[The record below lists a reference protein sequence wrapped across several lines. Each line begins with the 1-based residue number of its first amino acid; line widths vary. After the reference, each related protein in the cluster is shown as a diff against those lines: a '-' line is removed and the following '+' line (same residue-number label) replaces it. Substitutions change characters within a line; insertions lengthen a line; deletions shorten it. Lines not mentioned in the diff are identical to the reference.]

1 MHTLTVCGV
10 DLTRD
15 DLPGALRS
23 AADGAPRRDHHALDL
38 SGVAWLHELW
48 SAAPTSLR
56 PAILDALRPL
66 LSSRD
71 PAHRSFAAHALD
83 LASADL
89 TDDLLPEL
97 RALLDAPDLDPPARR
112 ALASL
117 LNKLILARRLSVDDA
132 ARAAA
137 LDPLTDAA
145 LLGACWLHDHT
156 WAAAN
161 LHAIL
166 PQDPADAARCLT
178 SALYALRE
186 SEWRLT
192 EAAVDALR
200 GTLGEARA
208 DAVRSRMAR
217 VAATIDWSA
226 SERLG
231 APRWT

>member
-15 DLPGALRS
+15 DLPGALRA
-23 AADGAPRRDHHALDL
+23 AADGAPRRAYHALDL

-48 SAAPTSLR
+48 SATPTALR

-66 LSSRD
+66 LSSED
-71 PAHRSFAAHALD
+71 PAHRGFAAHALD

-89 TDDLLPEL
+89 TDDLLPAI
-97 RALLDAPDLDPPARR
+97 RALLDAADLDPSARR

-117 LNKLILARRLSVDDA
+117 INKLILACRLPVDDA
-132 ARAAA
+132 VRAAA

-161 LHAIL
+161 LHVLL
-166 PQDPADAARCLT
+166 PQDPADAARSLT
-178 SALYALRE
+178 SALYALRD

-200 GTLGEARA
+200 DALGAARA
-208 DAVRSRMAR
+208 DAIRARMAR
-217 VAATIDWSA
+217 VAATIDWRA
-226 SERLG
+226 YERLG

>member
-15 DLPGALRS
+15 DLPGALRA
-23 AADGAPRRDHHALDL
+23 AADGAPRRAYHALDL

-48 SAAPTSLR
+48 SAANTSLR
-56 PAILDALRPL
+56 AAIPLALRPL
-66 LSSRD
+66 LSSPD

-83 LASADL
+83 LASEYIAD
-89 TDDLLPEL
+89 DDLPSI
-97 RALLDAPDLDPPARR
+97 RALLDAADLDPSARR

-117 LNKLILARRLSVDDA
+117 LNKLVLARRLPVDDA
-132 ARAAA
+132 VRAAA

-145 LLGACWLHDHT
+145 LLAACWLHDHT

-178 SALYALRE
+178 SALHALRD

-192 EAAVDALR
+192 EATVDAR
-200 GTLGEARA
+200 RDTLGEARA
-208 DAVRSRMAR
+208 DAIRSRMAR
-217 VAATIDWSA
+217 VAATIDWSLY
-226 SERLG
+226 ERLG